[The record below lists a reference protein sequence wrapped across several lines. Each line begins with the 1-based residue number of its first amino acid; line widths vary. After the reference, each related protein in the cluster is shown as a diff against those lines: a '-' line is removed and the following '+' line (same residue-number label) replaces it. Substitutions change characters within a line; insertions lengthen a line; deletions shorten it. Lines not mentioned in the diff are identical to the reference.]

1 MKTLFILPIRFYQL
15 FISPLFPPQC
25 SYTPTCSNYM
35 LRAIEIW
42 GPGKGIAMGLK
53 RIGRCHPLGGHGY
66 DPVPEKS
73 IK

>member
-15 FISPLFPPQC
+15 FISPLFPPKC
-25 SYTPTCSNYM
+25 AYTPTCSHFM

-42 GPGKGIAMGLK
+42 GPGKGITMGLK

-66 DPVPEKS
+66 DPVPEKT

>member
-42 GPGKGIAMGLK
+42 GPDKGIAMGLK
-53 RIGRCHPLGGHGY
+53 RIGRCHPMGGHGY
-66 DPVPEKS
+66 DPVPQKS